1 MAKKWTFKLAQEEQ
15 WDLNR
20 RFDSMKEAT
29 REGEA
34 RAKEFGQKKFYVA
47 SFMDVP
53 WKELQFFDEEK
64 VIDDIEACLEDEYG
78 EAVSKLFRELCDYDA
93 KQYFGTVL
101 WNAILKCLD
110 DFSGELQII
119 DQLSVKEIEVKK

>member
-1 MAKKWTFKLAQEEQ
+1 MAEKWTFKLAKEEL

-20 RFDSMKEAT
+20 HFDSLKEAT
-29 REGEA
+29 RAGQT

-47 SFMDVP
+47 SLVDVP
-53 WKELQFFDEEK
+53 WKELQLFDEEK

-78 EAVSKLFRELCDYDA
+78 EAISKRFRELCDYDA

-119 DQLSVKEIEVKK
+119 DDLSVKEIEVKK